1 MTTQPAT
8 IVTVAEY
15 KGQEDIRV
23 RATQLGT
30 DYTASAARRVVQDW
44 VEFLAAGRS
53 SIRRLQFTSRTPSRL
68 FEALAGQ
75 AQLQSL
81 EIKWGDYADLSP
93 LSAMSELQHLSLRGA
108 SKVTD
113 IEPLAALTTLR
124 SLAIEGFREIAD
136 PSPLGRLTALISLE
150 LGGNWMTP
158 RNGHVPSLA
167 FLRELPGLH
176 DLLLHTLVVD
186 DKDYSPLLGLPQ
198 LQRVRV
204 MAVRGM
210 IPTIEELKAALPWD
224 G

>member
-1 MTTQPAT
+1 MTTQPPS

-15 KGQEDIRV
+15 EGQEEIRIQ
-23 RATQLGT
+23 ATQLGT
-30 DYTASAARRVVQDW
+30 DYTASAARRVVEDW
-44 VEFLAAGRS
+44 VKFLAAEQS
-53 SIRRLQFTSRTPSRL
+53 SIRRLEFTSRTPSRL

-93 LSAMSELQHLSLRGA
+93 LSTISELQHLSLRGA

-113 IEPLAALTTLR
+113 VEPLAVLTSLR

-136 PSPLGRLTALISLE
+136 SSPLGRLTALTRLE
-150 LGGNWMTP
+150 LGGNWMAP
-158 RNGHVPSLA
+158 RNGHLSSIA
-167 FLRELPGLH
+167 FLRELRGLN
-176 DLLLHTLVVD
+176 DLLLHTVIVD
-186 DKDYSPLLGLPQ
+186 DKDYSPLMDLPL
-198 LQRVRV
+198 LQKVRV

-210 IPTIEELKAALPWD
+210 VPSIEELKAALPWD